1 MKKNNL
7 RFLLVLFILF
17 ALFILFNQFDITLPP
32 NSYTEK
38 DLGPTIFDK
47 SNGFYL
53 VFALSEPPGADLL
66 SDEIINKYRGLFD
79 PRLGDT
85 DRIRFLWDQMAYRKM
100 FRKYLKKARFINQ
113 KKTDWV
119 TFVKSRKKEIVELK
133 SHFSFLLD
141 RCKKL
146 LACEIVSDFSTPCI
160 VAYHPSLPQEYYYP
174 YPDETALL
182 TVTRLY
188 TALRILEILDG
199 RTDAVQSILDQISFA
214 KKLIKSARTSY
225 TNLLGKKVLCLS
237 LQALNSLM
245 NREGCPREIFYQ
257 VLKGLSSLKYE
268 EFGSRKA
275 FIGYYLTVKDWIENK
290 IESARRPL
298 LGEVGH
304 LFLQKKRTQYY
315 YFNYV
320 SKCIEYEKQLPFKWK
335 PHQLAARNLQK
346 GSFWWLQNSVG
357 KFLFSKDIKPDLQS
371 DILASYQTKALY
383 DLTRISAELHL
394 NYIHKKPVKEILNH
408 LESYRT
414 PDPYSGNPYI
424 RDEKKA
430 ILYSVGANRTDDGG
444 VVNNCQLPEEKML
457 DIVIPCVLHDK

>member
-1 MKKNNL
+1 MKKNSFK
-7 RFLLVLFILF
+7 FLLFLFVLF

-38 DLGPTIFDK
+38 DLESTIFDK

-53 VFALSEPPGADLL
+53 VFALSEPPGVDLH
-66 SDEIINKYRGLFD
+66 SDEIINKYRRLFD

-85 DRIRFLWDQMAYRKM
+85 DRFRFLWDQMAYRKR

-113 KKTDWV
+113 KKPDWV

-146 LACEIVSDFSTPCI
+146 LACEIVNDFSTPCV
-160 VAYHPSLPQEYYYP
+160 VAYHPSLPQEYYFP
-174 YPDETALL
+174 YPDETAIL

-188 TALRILEILDG
+188 TALRIVEILDG
-199 RTDAVQSILDQISFA
+199 RTNAVQSILDQISFA
-214 KKLIKSARTSY
+214 KKLIESARTSY

-245 NREGCPREIFYQ
+245 NQEECPREIFPR
-257 VLKGLSSLKYE
+257 VLEGLSPLKYE

-275 FIGYYLTVKDWIENK
+275 FIGYYLAMEEWIENK
-290 IESARRPL
+290 LESVKRHTI
-298 LGEVGH
+298 GEVGR
-304 LFLQKKRTQYY
+304 LFLQKNHTKYY
-315 YFNYV
+315 YFDYV
-320 SKCIEYEKQLPFKWK
+320 SSCIEYEKQPPFKWK
-335 PHQLAARNLQK
+335 QHQLAAKNLQK
-346 GSFWWLQNSVG
+346 GSFWWLQNAVG
-357 KFLFSKDIKPDLQS
+357 KFIFSKDSIPDLRP

-394 NYIHKKPVKEILNH
+394 NYNHKKPVKEILNH
-408 LESYRT
+408 LESFRT

-424 RDEKKA
+424 WDKEKA

-444 VVNNCQLPEEKML
+444 AVDNSQLPEEQML
-457 DIVIPCVLHDK
+457 DIVIPCVLHAK